1 MKYKGTDYIAFLPGN
16 CPYFQQRDKI
26 EGTTGVIR
34 RTYNTINGQNKR
46 GDDVP
51 LAPSYVKSFVSWFV
65 LHVFVMIQNK

>member
-1 MKYKGTDYIAFLPGN
+1 LEVLYLE
-16 CPYFQQRDKI
+16 KI

-65 LHVFVMIQNK
+65 LHVFVMIFLTLITIISL